1 MREIG
6 KNISVFLEVLSKNIL
21 VFLDILSEN
30 ISVFLEVLGK
40 NILVFLDIL
49 GKNILVNVIKALFL
63 HPLQH
68 QNNDYGTDI
77 QTQTIRQT
85 S

>member
-1 MREIG
+1 MI
-6 KNISVFLEVLSKNIL
+6 NIL
-21 VFLDILSEN
+21 
-30 ISVFLEVLGK
+30 VFLEVLGK
-40 NILVFLDIL
+40 NISVFLEILGKNILVFLEIL

>member
-1 MREIG
+1 MRGFDKNILVFLEVLG
-6 KNISVFLEVLSKNIL
+6 KNISVFLEVLGKNIS
-21 VFLDILSEN
+21 I
-30 ISVFLEVLGK
+30 FLEVLGK

>member
-1 MREIG
+1 MRGFDKNILVFLEVLG
-6 KNISVFLEVLSKNIL
+6 KNISVFLEI
-21 VFLDILSEN
+21 
-30 ISVFLEVLGK
+30 LGK

>member
-1 MREIG
+1 MINILVFLEVLG
-6 KNISVFLEVLSKNIL
+6 KNILVFLEVLSKNIL
-21 VFLDILSEN
+21 VFL
-30 ISVFLEVLGK
+30 EVLSK

>member
-1 MREIG
+1 MI
-6 KNISVFLEVLSKNIL
+6 NILVFLEVLGKNIL
-21 VFLDILSEN
+21 
-30 ISVFLEVLGK
+30 VFLEVLGK

>member
-1 MREIG
+1 MFFIWAKIG
-6 KNISVFLEVLSKNIL
+6 KSYKKTRI
-21 VFLDILSEN
+21 N